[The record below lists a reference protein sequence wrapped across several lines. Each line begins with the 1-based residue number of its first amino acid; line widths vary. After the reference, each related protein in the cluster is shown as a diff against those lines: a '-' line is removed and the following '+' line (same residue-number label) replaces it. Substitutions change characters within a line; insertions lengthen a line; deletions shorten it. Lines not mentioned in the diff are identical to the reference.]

1 MTLEQAFPGLQKS
14 PGGAILAAADHLF
27 DLTGPAN
34 DAQAALADNW
44 SRGIIDQIREIDPN
58 WHYDRLGP
66 VSSLAGKV
74 NELNELRF
82 QRAAAFLKVRGDARP
97 LQVETMRFVQA
108 RADAAYDEGV
118 ALLKAGGLKAR
129 LSDREALGN
138 YVDRQVRRD
147 IRMRYVQLGIDP
159 ASSQVRVNRREY
171 DSSGD
176 ERTYRRPDARVGDV
190 ALDVTLTRK
199 TLATAQARGF
209 FNADFRPSR
218 VVIIRPRQVGADAT
232 YVISRPRTK

>member
-1 MTLEQAFPGLQKS
+1 MTLEQAFRGLQKS

-66 VSSLAGKV
+66 VISLAGKV
-74 NELNELRF
+74 SELNELRF
-82 QRAAAFLKVRGDARP
+82 QRAAAFLKVKGDTRP
-97 LQVETMRFVQA
+97 LQVETMRFVQN
-108 RADAAYDEGV
+108 RADAAYEEAV
-118 ALLKAGGLKAR
+118 ALLKAGRLKPK

-138 YVDRQVRRD
+138 YIDRQVRRD
-147 IRMRYVQLGIDP
+147 LRARYVQLGIDP
-159 ASSQVRVNRREY
+159 ANGEVRVNRREY
-171 DSSGD
+171 DTSSD

-199 TLATAQARGF
+199 TLATAQVQEF
-209 FNADFRPSR
+209 FSADFRPSQ

-232 YVISRPRTK
+232 YVISRPGTK